1 MTRLVPLL
9 FLAACAADGAPD
21 DELALAAGDAIGA
34 TGKADASWVDAPTLH
49 AGARVFAHA
58 STGSR
63 SVHGIWLAGSK
74 SQPLALDVIAS
85 ASDGYDVRFAV
96 LGPLVHGKRAV
107 LAASGYARAET
118 VADASVKIE
127 TTGEHLIVVG
137 SYGLARETFFDLD
150 VRVDGDPARTDT
162 LATPKSGALVGDAD
176 RLVSLSL
183 GEVLAARDFDVEV
196 ELWSAPPMQPWNATH
211 LATSVASGNQVNFIV
226 PSEVADGDDLQL
238 VVREAGGRTLDS
250 GVLARFSSR
259 STAFA
264 RTDAILYGDLVSLQI
279 GGVVGYFEGVADM
292 TLRSETHDREIA
304 QHVLHAD
311 QPGQVGNGLGSFDAT
326 FAPELENPNIPRN
339 GELLSVGFV
348 NGNGDYSR
356 LACFEYCND
365 LSGMET
371 CTGGPR
377 SCP

>member
-9 FLAACAADGAPD
+9 FLTACAAEPTA
-21 DELALAAGDAIGA
+21 DELVLAAGDSVGA
-34 TGKADASWVDAPTLH
+34 SGKADSSWVEAPTLH

-58 STGSR
+58 SAGSR
-63 SVHGIWLAGSK
+63 SVHSLWLSGSK
-74 SQPLALDVIAS
+74 SQPLELEVVAS

-96 LGPLVHGKRAV
+96 LGPLVHGKRVV

-118 VADASVKIE
+118 VADATAKID
-127 TTGEHLIVVG
+127 TAGEHLVVVG

-150 VRVDGDPARTDT
+150 VRVDDPGRADV
-162 LATPKSGALVGDAD
+162 LASPKSGALVGDAD

-183 GEVLAARDFDVEV
+183 GDVLASRDFDVEV
-196 ELWSAPPMQPWNATH
+196 ELWTAPPMQHWNATH

-250 GVLARFSSR
+250 GVLARFSS
-259 STAFA
+259 STTVFA

-279 GGVVGYFEGVADM
+279 GGVVGFFEGVADM
-292 TLRSETHDREIA
+292 VLRSETHDREIA
-304 QHVLHAD
+304 QHTIHAD
-311 QPGQVGNGLGSFDAT
+311 QPGQVGNGLNAFDAT
-326 FAPELENPNIPRN
+326 FAPELDNPNVPRN
-339 GELLSVGFV
+339 GEKLSIGFI

-356 LACFEYCND
+356 IACFEYCND
-365 LSGMET
+365 LSGMEV
-371 CTGGPR
+371 CTSGPR
-377 SCP
+377 SCQ

>member
-1 MTRLVPLL
+1 MNRLVPLL
-9 FLAACAADGAPD
+9 FLAACAADPSVD
-21 DELALAAGDAIGA
+21 DELALAAGDAVGA
-34 TGKADASWVDAPTLH
+34 AGKADASWVDGPTLH

-58 STGSR
+58 GSGSR

-74 SQPLALDVIAS
+74 SRPLALDVVAS

-118 VADASVKIE
+118 VADASVEIE
-127 TTGEHLIVVG
+127 TAGEHLIVVG

-150 VRVDGDPARTDT
+150 VRVDGDPARSDV
-162 LATPKSGALVGDAD
+162 LATPKSGALVGDTD
-176 RLVSLSL
+176 RLISLSL
-183 GEVLAARDFDVEV
+183 GDVLATRTFDVEV
-196 ELWSAPPMQPWNATH
+196 ELWTSPPMQHWNATH

-226 PSEVADGDDLQL
+226 PTEVADGDDLQL
-238 VVREAGGRTLDS
+238 VVRQAGGRTLDT

-259 STAFA
+259 TTAFA

-279 GGVVGYFEGVADM
+279 GGVVGFFEGVADM
-292 TLRSETHDREIA
+292 VLHSETHDRDIA
-304 QHVLHAD
+304 QHVIHAD
-311 QPGQVGNGLGSFDAT
+311 QPGQVGNGLNAFDAT
-326 FAPELENPNIPRN
+326 FAPDLDNPNIPRN
-339 GELLSVGFV
+339 GELLSVGFI

-356 LACFEYCND
+356 IACFEYCND